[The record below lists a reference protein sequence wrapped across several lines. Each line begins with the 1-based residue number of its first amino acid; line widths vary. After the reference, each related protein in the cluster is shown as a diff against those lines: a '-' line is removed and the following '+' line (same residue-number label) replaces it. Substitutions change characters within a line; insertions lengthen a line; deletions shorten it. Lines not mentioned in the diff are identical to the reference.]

1 MSLSLFGMIEK
12 HMIYQGKHLGNKD
25 KIPLED
31 FRDML
36 KLSFFDKQGI
46 ENFDL
51 VPKFPWASTDIYVH
65 LVKEVR

>member
-1 MSLSLFGMIEK
+1 
-12 HMIYQGKHLGNKD
+12 MIYQGKHLGNKD

-31 FRDML
+31 PRDML
-36 KLSFFDKQGI
+36 KLSFFDKRGI

-51 VPKFPWASTDIYVH
+51 VPKFPWEFTDIYVH